1 MKCKKLKAGHNY
13 KMQSRQA
20 HSTNIVT
27 KHITLSAALQSV
39 NPLLY
44 TLFLWLLVFLIQ
56 VILLQVVLIQVDSV
70 KV

>member
-27 KHITLSAALQSV
+27 KQTLSAALQSV
-39 NPLLY
+39 NELLHA
-44 TLFLWLLVFLIQ
+44 LCLLLLVFLTQ
-56 VILLQVVLIQVDSV
+56 SHFATSSFDTS
-70 KV
+70 

>member
-27 KHITLSAALQSV
+27 KQTLSAALQSV

-44 TLFLWLLVFLIQ
+44 TLFLWLLDFLIQ

>member
-1 MKCKKLKAGHNY
+1 
-13 KMQSRQA
+13 MQKVESWPQLQDA
-20 HSTNIVT
+20 IKTSSVSTNIVT

>member
-27 KHITLSAALQSV
+27 IQTLSVALQSV
-39 NPLLY
+39 NPLLH
-44 TLFLWLLVFLIQ
+44 TLFIWLLVFLIQ
-56 VILLQVVLIQVDSV
+56 VILLQVVLIQIDSV